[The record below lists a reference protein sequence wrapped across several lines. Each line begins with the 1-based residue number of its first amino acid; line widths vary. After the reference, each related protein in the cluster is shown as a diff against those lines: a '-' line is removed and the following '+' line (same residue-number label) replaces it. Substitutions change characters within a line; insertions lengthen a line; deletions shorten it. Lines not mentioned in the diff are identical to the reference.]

1 MTKTFAFDLFGTL
14 VDLGS
19 VSKVFSKVNIKIDN
33 PKLFTEIW
41 QSKQL
46 QYAWLLNFTNRYEP
60 FSELSIH
67 ALKFTAKIF
76 GLNLSDEQI
85 SKLNEAKLNLD
96 PFPDSEKGLQKLN
109 EAIRRRT
116 TTRTGEEEANVAE
129 ADKIRSIIVLSNGE
143 ADKSDK
149 LLSDIGLRKY
159 FDYIISAEEVRKYKP
174 SPEPY
179 LLVSNKLNLQISQTA
194 LVSSNLWDIA
204 GAKSVGMHTCW
215 INRVDKKTNE
225 EINIKP
231 DYMFSSLEDMGDNLS
246 VML

>member
-1 MTKTFAFDLFGTL
+1 MTKAFAFDLFGTL

-33 PKLFTEIW
+33 PKLFTEVW
-41 QSKQL
+41 QLKQL

-60 FSELSIH
+60 FSELSIR
-67 ALKFTAKIF
+67 ASKFTAKTF

-85 SKLNEAKLNLD
+85 SILNEAKLQLEPFPDSKKGLEKLNEAKR
-96 PFPDSEKGLQKLN
+96 Q
-109 EAIRRRT
+109 RT
-116 TTRTGEEEANVAE
+116 TAPTEGEVSEGLML
-129 ADKIRSIIVLSNGE
+129 STLLSNGE

-149 LLSDIGLRKY
+149 LLSNIGLRKY

-179 LLVSNKLNLQISQTA
+179 LHVSKKLNLQISQIA

-225 EINIKP
+225 EIDIKP
-231 DYMFSSLEDMGDNLS
+231 DYVFSSLEDIADNLS

>member
-1 MTKTFAFDLFGTL
+1 MTKAFAFDLFGTL

-33 PKLFTEIW
+33 PKLFTEAW
-41 QSKQL
+41 QLKQL
-46 QYAWLLNFTNRYEP
+46 QYIGLLNFTNRYEP
-60 FSELSIH
+60 FSELSVR
-67 ALKFTAKIF
+67 ALKFTAKAF

-96 PFPDSEKGLQKLN
+96 PFPDSEKGLEKLN

-116 TTRTGEEEANVAE
+116 TTRT
-129 ADKIRSIIVLSNGE
+129 
-143 ADKSDK
+143 
-149 LLSDIGLRKY
+149 GLRKY

-179 LLVSNKLNLQISQTA
+179 LLVSNKLNLQISQIA

-204 GAKSVGMHTCW
+204 GAKRKERKEVVCAG
-215 INRVDKKTNE
+215 I
-225 EINIKP
+225 P
-231 DYMFSSLEDMGDNLS
+231 SLYYYPAR
-246 VML
+246 MLTRW

>member
-1 MTKTFAFDLFGTL
+1 MIKVFAFDLFGTL

-19 VSKVFSKVNIKIDN
+19 VSKVFSELNIKIDN
-33 PKLFTEIW
+33 LKLFTEIW

-60 FSELSIH
+60 FSELSIR

-76 GLNLSDEQI
+76 DLNLSDEQI
-85 SKLNEAKLNLD
+85 SKLNRAKLNLD
-96 PFPDSEKGLQKLN
+96 PFPDSEKGLEKLN

-116 TTRTGEEEANVAE
+116 TRTGEEVNVAI
-129 ADKIRSIIVLSNGE
+129 ADKMHSILLSNGE

-149 LLSDIGLRKY
+149 LLSNISLRKY
-159 FDYIISAEEVRKYKP
+159 FDYVISAEEVRKYKP

-204 GAKSVGMHTCW
+204 GAKAVGMHTCW
-215 INRVDKKTNE
+215 INRGDKKTNE
-225 EINIKP
+225 EININQTMYFP
-231 DYMFSSLEDMGDNLS
+231 R
-246 VML
+246 

>member
-1 MTKTFAFDLFGTL
+1 MTKVFVFAFDLFGTL

-33 PKLFTEIW
+33 PKLFTEVW
-41 QSKQL
+41 QLKQL

-60 FSELSIH
+60 FSELSVR
-67 ALKFTAKIF
+67 ALKFTAKAF

-96 PFPDSEKGLQKLN
+96 PFPDSEKGLEKLN

-116 TTRTGEEEANVAE
+116 TTRTGEEADIAE
-129 ADKIRSIIVLSNGE
+129 ADKMLSIVLSNGE

-149 LLSDIGLRKY
+149 LLSNIGLRKY

-179 LLVSNKLNLQISQTA
+179 LLVSNKLNLQISQIA

-215 INRVDKKTNE
+215 INRKDKKTKE
-225 EINIKP
+225 EIDIKP
-231 DYMFSSLEDMGDNLS
+231 DYVFSSVEDMEDNLS

>member
-1 MTKTFAFDLFGTL
+1 MTKVFAFDLFGTL

-19 VSKVFSKVNIKIDN
+19 VSKVFSKVNVKIDN
-33 PKLFTEIW
+33 LKLFTEIW
-41 QSKQL
+41 QLKQL

-60 FSELSIH
+60 FSELSIR
-67 ALKFTAKIF
+67 ALKFTTKNF

-109 EAIRRRT
+109 EAIRRRRT
-116 TTRTGEEEANVAE
+116 TMRTGEEADVAE
-129 ADKIRSIIVLSNGE
+129 TDKMRSIIVLSNGE

-149 LLSDIGLRKY
+149 LLYNIGLRVY
-159 FDYIISAEEVRKYKP
+159 FDPIISAEAVRKYKP

-179 LLVSNKLNLQISQTA
+179 LLVTNKLNLQISQIA

-215 INRVDKKTNE
+215 INREDKKTNE

-231 DYMFSSLEDMGDNLS
+231 DYVFSSLEDMGDNLS